1 VEGRLFQDR
10 VTREGGV
17 DSAFSRSL
25 KVLRLTWIKG
35 IAARA
40 LAHHPAEGD
49 PHSLEMKR
57 NGDATRLLFNGLV
70 ESDFVQKECE
80 SVKNSRKKQKHNR
93 QQTC

>member
-1 VEGRLFQDR
+1 M
-10 VTREGGV
+10 
-17 DSAFSRSL
+17 
-25 KVLRLTWIKG
+25 IKE

-57 NGDATRLLFNGLV
+57 NGDTTRSPFNRLV